1 MHPPGQVDT
10 GPSCHDVAA
19 ETPRGTIASGADLAP
34 FRGSGEEV
42 ASLSRG
48 SNRKL
53 GQFRLARAVHYG
65 ITSDPSKEETM
76 SADEADKTLKQ
87 DLEDTRNDLRR
98 AADEIKLKLHLAG
111 MDAKDA
117 WEEVQ
122 PRLADFEQRFDAK
135 AGEVSD
141 ELKALGNDIMK
152 RLQNI
157 KSKLKIE

>member
-1 MHPPGQVDT
+1 
-10 GPSCHDVAA
+10 
-19 ETPRGTIASGADLAP
+19 
-34 FRGSGEEV
+34 
-42 ASLSRG
+42 
-48 SNRKL
+48 
-53 GQFRLARAVHYG
+53 
-65 ITSDPSKEETM
+65 M
-76 SADEADKTLKQ
+76 SAEEADKTLKQ

-135 AGEVSD
+135 AEEVGE
-141 ELKALGNDIMK
+141 ELKALGGEIMQ

-157 KSKLKIE
+157 KAKLKSG